1 MDFKNSM
8 KKLTAITFFL
18 LISISNAQ
26 WNFNI
31 TTGQEYNDNPFRSP
45 IPEENIISDYGIGFE
60 NYNKLF
66 QFGYNGSYFALNNN
80 PERNFYWHQIGL
92 WRNNELN
99 NFGIYIEQ
107 RMAKIDYQFLDY
119 NELGGYF
126 NQRFELVDIFSSLH
140 SAYTYTDFPLLTAMN
155 NYTITLGYEGNRGF
169 ESTGTSLIVGTKFN
183 YKNYSAENIE
193 IALPTEDEDGF
204 YFYGNAAPTPIS
216 HLTSYFR
223 IAQSIFSKTGAAF
236 QFTNRSILGEI
247 NSVFLSGDFALWEES
262 EIFDDPI
269 KTEGNSIA
277 FEVTQMID
285 DFSIKGGYYLNYR
298 SFPSQGSYT
307 DLENFDFNQMRSDK
321 QSIFNLSL
329 IKNSG
334 IEIGDFAQLNLSL
347 DYRYIKNSSNSSWFN
362 YKGNSYSLNL
372 NLVF

>member
-1 MDFKNSM
+1 M
-8 KKLTAITFFL
+8 KILTALTFFL

-31 TTGQEYNDNPFRSP
+31 NTGQEYNDNPFRSP
-45 IPEENIISDYGIGFE
+45 IPEKNIISDYGISFG

-92 WRNNELN
+92 WRNNEFN

-119 NELGGYF
+119 NEYGGYF
-126 NQRFELVDIFSSLH
+126 NQRFELADVFSLFH
-140 SAYTYTDFPLLTAMN
+140 LAYTYNDFPLLTAMN

-169 ESTGTSLIVGTKFN
+169 QSTGTSFILGTKFN
-183 YKNYSAENIE
+183 YKNYSEE
-193 IALPTEDEDGF
+193 DPQIAAPAIPDDVF
-204 YFYGNAAPTPIS
+204 YNYSLAAPTPIS
-216 HLTSYFR
+216 HLTSYLR

-236 QFTNRSILGEI
+236 QFTNRSILGEV
-247 NSVFLSGDFALWEES
+247 NSVFLSGDFNLWEES

-277 FEVTQMID
+277 LEVTQMID

-298 SFPSQGSYT
+298 KFPSQGTYT
-307 DLENFDFNQMRSDK
+307 DLENFDFTQMRSDK
-321 QSIFNLSL
+321 QSIFNLS
-329 IKNSG
+329 ISKNSG
-334 IEIGDFAQLNLSL
+334 IEIGDFAELNLSL
-347 DYRYIKNSSNSSWFN
+347 DYRYIKNSSNSSWFHS
-362 YKGNSYSLNL
+362 KGNSYSLNL